1 MPVPFTI
8 PPVGVTY
15 FCSKRSS
22 SSSFEHSEKA
32 GEGQRRRARVREGG
46 RGSEKA
52 GEGQRGRAR
61 VREGGRGSEKARG
74 GARRRE
80 EARGGARL
88 CEIVR
93 AIRRSPT
100 LEHTTLSASLSTSSS
115 RLWVSRPCVSSILA
129 RSASFSAARLASS
142 FCICSPACTTT
153 HTHGAHTHGAHALTV
168 RTEESAQQAQY
179 GECGQCVGECGQCV

>member
-52 GEGQRGRAR
+52 GEGQRRRAR
-61 VREGGRGSEKARG
+61 VRKGGRGSEKARG
-74 GARRRE
+74 GAKRRE
-80 EARGGARL
+80 EARGGARRR
-88 CEIVR
+88 EIVR
-93 AIRRSPT
+93 DCASYQEIT
-100 LEHTTLSASLSTSSS
+100 HLGAHDTLCLLEHQLKPSMGLPPV
-115 RLWVSRPCVSSILA
+115 RLEYLGALGLLLGRAPSKLFLHMLPGLHHHTHA
-129 RSASFSAARLASS
+129 R
-142 FCICSPACTTT
+142 CT
-153 HTHGAHTHGAHALTV
+153 HTRCTRAHS
-168 RTEESAQQAQY
+168 EN
-179 GECGQCVGECGQCV
+179 